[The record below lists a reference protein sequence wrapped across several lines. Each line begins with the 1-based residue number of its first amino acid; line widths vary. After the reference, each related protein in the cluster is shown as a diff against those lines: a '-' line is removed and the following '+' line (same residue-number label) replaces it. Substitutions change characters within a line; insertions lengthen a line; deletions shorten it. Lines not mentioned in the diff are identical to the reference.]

1 MSFAAIV
8 ASLHARAGKTLLS
21 RVLAEYFILSGR
33 RPLLFDTDTSE
44 CRLCACFP
52 HETIVVDLGHVP
64 DQMTLFDT
72 LAMASPEA
80 RVVDV
85 SHQSFRKFFR
95 VMQDIDFLAEARE
108 PHVDTAIFY
117 IADRN
122 ADSYEEAARLR
133 ERFRDC
139 AFVAVEN
146 AFNGPPAEPV
156 RRSNAFQD
164 FVTQALHMTL
174 PVLDPAAT
182 VALADPQFSLSEF
195 MRQPVAMGEA
205 TLAPSS
211 PALDARTSLRSWLMR
226 MFKDIHRIS
235 RAVTTPAEPAVA
247 K

>member
-1 MSFAAIV
+1 
-8 ASLHARAGKTLLS
+8 
-21 RVLAEYFILSGR
+21 VLAEYFILSGR

-72 LAMASPEA
+72 LAMASPET

-95 VMQDIDFLAEARE
+95 IMQDIDFLAEARA
-108 PHVDTAIFY
+108 PQVDTAIFY

-122 ADSYEEAARLR
+122 ADSYEEAVRLR

-139 AFVAVEN
+139 ALVAVEN
-146 AFNGPPAEPV
+146 AFIGPPAESV
-156 RRSNAFQD
+156 RRGNAYQD
-164 FVTQALHMTL
+164 FVTHELHMMV
-174 PVLDPAAT
+174 PALDPAGA
-182 VALADPQFSLSEF
+182 VALSDPQFSLSEF

-211 PALDARTSLRSWLMR
+211 PALDARTALRAWLMR
-226 MFKDIHRIS
+226 LFRDIHRIS
-235 RAVTTPAEPAVA
+235 RAVTARAEPVAV

>member
-8 ASLHARAGKTLLS
+8 ASLHARTGKTLLS

-95 VMQDIDFLAEARE
+95 IMQDIDFLAEARA

-117 IADRN
+117 VADRN
-122 ADSYEEAARLR
+122 ADSYEEAVRLR

-139 AFVAVEN
+139 ALVAVEN
-146 AFNGPPAEPV
+146 AFIGPPAESV
-156 RRSNAFQD
+156 RRSNAYQD
-164 FVTQALHMTL
+164 FVTHELYMMVPA
-174 PVLDPAAT
+174 LDPAGA
-182 VALADPQFSLSEF
+182 VALSDPQFSLSEF

-211 PALDARTSLRSWLMR
+211 PALDARTALRAWLMR
-226 MFKDIHRIS
+226 LFRDIHRIS
-235 RAVTTPAEPAVA
+235 RVVTARAEPVA
-247 K
+247 AK